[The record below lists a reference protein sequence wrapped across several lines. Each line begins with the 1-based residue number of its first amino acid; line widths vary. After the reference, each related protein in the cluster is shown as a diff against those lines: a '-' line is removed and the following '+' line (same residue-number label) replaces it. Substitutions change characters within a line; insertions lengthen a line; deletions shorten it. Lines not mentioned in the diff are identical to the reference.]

1 MPPALARIGAFR
13 KCERGVASGG
23 TLCQGVT
30 DVEFEVIPDPFFYA
44 LAIPAVI
51 FAGISKGGFGGGA
64 AFAAAPFL
72 ALAMEPLEAVAV
84 MLPVL
89 MAIDAATLRAY
100 WGKWDRTHAR
110 VLIAGSVFG
119 ILLGTAL
126 FSFIN
131 SDVVRVLIG
140 LTALGFVAF
149 QLARARGW
157 LVLGERRLPT
167 SHGLGWGAAAGFTSF
182 VSHAGGPPAAVYLL
196 SQKIDKLSYQATT
209 VVLFSAIN
217 AIKFFCYIAIGMFSA
232 RTLVAS
238 ATLAPVG
245 ILAGLAGVWAHNL
258 IPEKWFFRL
267 TYLFLSVTG
276 IKLIFDALT

>member
-1 MPPALARIGAFR
+1 M
-13 KCERGVASGG
+13 
-23 TLCQGVT
+23 
-30 DVEFEVIPDPFFYA
+30 EFEVFPDLNFYA

-51 FAGISKGGFGGGA
+51 FAGLSKGGFGGGA

-72 ALAMEPLEAVAV
+72 ALAMEPWEAVAV

-110 VLIAGSVFG
+110 VLMAGAVFG

-126 FSFIN
+126 FSVIDA
-131 SDVVRVLIG
+131 DVLRILIG

-157 LVLGERRLPT
+157 LVLGDRRLPV

-182 VSHAGGPPAAVYLL
+182 VSHAGGPPTAVYLL

-217 AIKFFCYIAIGMFSA
+217 AMKFFCYIAIGMFSA
-232 RTLVAS
+232 KTLIAS
-238 ATLAPVG
+238 ATLAP
-245 ILAGLAGVWAHNL
+245 IAMLAGLAGVWAHHL
-258 IPEKWFFRL
+258 ISEKWFFRL
-267 TYLFLSVTG
+267 TYVFLTVTG
-276 IKLIFDALT
+276 TKLILDALT